1 MGVLRFEERCVVL
14 VRVWAGNQL
23 SLSFEILGFW
33 TLFPNVWVLPQPEG
47 SPTYV
52 GSNFDL
58 AYSVL
63 LRAWYI
69 STTEKKKKKGKF

>member
-1 MGVLRFEERCVVL
+1 MSFL

-33 TLFPNVWVLPQPEG
+33 TLFRMCGSCHSQRG

-58 AYSVL
+58 AYSLL
-63 LRAWYI
+63 LRTW
-69 STTEKKKKKGKF
+69 